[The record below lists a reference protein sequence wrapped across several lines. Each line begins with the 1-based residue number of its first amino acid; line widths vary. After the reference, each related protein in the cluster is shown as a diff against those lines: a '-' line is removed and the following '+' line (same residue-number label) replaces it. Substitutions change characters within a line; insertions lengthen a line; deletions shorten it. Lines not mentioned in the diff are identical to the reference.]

1 MTGVQTCALPI
12 YDITASR
19 FSFAQ
24 NIPCT
29 VKSLDIT
36 AYDFFSH
43 GADMFSCKVDFTAE
57 MKNFGQKTDTV
68 KGAELVFARSG
79 ADFLLVRMRLS

>member
-1 MTGVQTCALPI
+1 
-12 YDITASR
+12 
-19 FSFAQ
+19 
-24 NIPCT
+24 
-29 VKSLDIT
+29 
-36 AYDFFSH
+36 
-43 GADMFSCKVDFTAE
+43 MFSCKVDFTAE